1 VAQFDLTGKRVFVA
15 GHRGMAGSSIVR
27 HLAGEG
33 CEILTVDRQT
43 VDLTQQSSVDAWM
56 ENAKPDAVFLAAGR
70 VGGILANSTF
80 PADFIAENLAIAL
93 NVIRAAHATG
103 VH

>member
-1 VAQFDLTGKRVFVA
+1 
-15 GHRGMAGSSIVR
+15 MAGSSIVR